1 MRDAGAFATASQSTQ
16 QWTADMEIVPRPE
29 ERRRAARVEPGP
41 LRVRLEGTWDG
52 ILVDISELGA
62 LVQLPVP
69 QTIHTTI
76 TLEVEWEHATLL
88 LAGRVVRSSPSPVD
102 ADRPPRGLTDYY
114 VAVEFTPLPEQSGA
128 TLRSI
133 VDRE

>member
-1 MRDAGAFATASQSTQ
+1 
-16 QWTADMEIVPRPE
+16 MELVPPSS
-29 ERRRAARVEPGP
+29 ERRRAIRVEPGP

-76 TLEVEWEHATLL
+76 TLEVEWEHVTLL
-88 LAGRVVRSSPSPVD
+88 LAGRVVRSSPSPVEGN
-102 ADRPPRGLTDYY
+102 RPPLGLTDYY
-114 VAVEFTPLPEQSGA
+114 VAVEFTPMPEQSGA
-128 TLRSI
+128 ALRTI
-133 VDRE
+133 VSGE